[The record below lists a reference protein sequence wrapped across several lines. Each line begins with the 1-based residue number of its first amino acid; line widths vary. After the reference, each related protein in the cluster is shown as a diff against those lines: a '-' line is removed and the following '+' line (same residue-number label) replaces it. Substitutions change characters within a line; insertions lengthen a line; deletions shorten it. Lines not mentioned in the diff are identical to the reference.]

1 MTLADLAGRLPLSYA
16 ESVELA
22 LVFGDSIAARLAEI
36 QEAHGSPWLRID
48 PKRLTDGR
56 WMVGADL
63 LTEVGP
69 GGLLAEGFAYLNVAR
84 FPEIEVVPM
93 ADAVAMIPRLE
104 EPPVDG

>member
-16 ESVELA
+16 ESVDLA

-36 QEAHGSPWLRID
+36 QQAHGSPWLHVD

-56 WMVGADL
+56 WMASADL

-69 GGLLAEGFAYLNVAR
+69 GGLLAEGFAQLNASR
-84 FPEIEVVPM
+84 FVEIEVVPM
-93 ADAVAMIPRLE
+93 ADAVALIPRLPE
-104 EPPVDG
+104 AHVDA